1 MFQEH
6 FHQISEGT
14 MHRYNFD
21 LCIKGITY
29 PLQCGER
36 FNHMTIQQPRYSG
49 LFGNHK
55 ITILEHVGRR
65 HGYKLIAPGLSLAV
79 IVNIGLA
86 AV

>member
-1 MFQEH
+1 MQ
-6 FHQISEGT
+6 S
-14 MHRYNFD
+14 YNFD

-65 HGYKLIAPGLSLAV
+65 HGYKLITPGLSLAV